1 MPLMLLWMLACGEP
15 PAPPPT
21 PAAEAVEAPT
31 EAVADAPEPA
41 GPANRPPKVGEIVF
55 TPPEPRVIDD
65 ITVSVVGED
74 PDGDFVDVDLTWVIN
89 DQLRVELPDGQLSA
103 GTAKRGDTLALE
115 IALSD
120 GFNKVTVRST
130 PVTVANSAPEILNRP
145 DELTDLNRFQLRAT
159 DPDGDSLRYRLE
171 GEPAGMS
178 IDEEGALHYQ
188 GSEDEPGGAY
198 EVSIVA
204 EDRLGG
210 FARWPFQINVSPGHK
225 KEKVAREDLEKA
237 SR

>member
-15 PAPPPT
+15 EAPAPAPPV
-21 PAAEAVEAPT
+21 AQEEEAP
-31 EAVADAPEPA
+31 APAEEPSEPE
-41 GPANRPPKVGEIVF
+41 GPANRAPRVASITF
-55 TPPEPRVIDD
+55 TPPAPRTVDD
-65 ITVSVVGED
+65 ITVQVEATD

-115 IALSD
+115 IELSD
-120 GFNKVTVRST
+120 GMNKLTLRST

-171 GEPAGMS
+171 GEPEGMTV
-178 IDEEGALHYQ
+178 DEKGALHYQ
-188 GSEDEPGGAY
+188 GTETEPGGVY
-198 EVSIVA
+198 DVNIVA

-210 FARWPFQINVSPGHK
+210 FARWPFQVNVSPGK
-225 KEKVAREDLEKA
+225 KREKVAREDLEKA
-237 SR
+237 GG